1 MRPVQALGRAAAL
14 ALLALLLAA
23 GALWG
28 AGPTPTPTARPR
40 LSGGFGRPRA
50 APASSSQAGESP
62 SQPGPEKAGVV
73 IRNDTLVTSGQKGK
87 VSTSGGV
94 LVTTTPL
101 PASRTSAAEAA
112 RATTGT
118 PTPDPALPAA
128 ASEAEWRAAAKS
140 ARDRVEEGKRLVQ
153 QFTAEAAKLESDF
166 YSWDDGQY
174 RDNVIKPAWDKKK
187 EELEAAKKELAL
199 AEKDLADLPEK
210 ARKAGAL
217 PGWLRE

>member
-1 MRPVQALGRAAAL
+1 M
-14 ALLALLLAA
+14 LALLLAE

-28 AGPTPTPTARPR
+28 AGPSPTPTPRPR

-50 APASSSQAGESP
+50 APASSPQAGESP
-62 SQPGPEKAGVV
+62 SGPRPEKAGVV
-73 IRNDTLVTSGQKGK
+73 IRNDTLVTSAQKGK

-94 LVTTTPL
+94 VVTTTPP
-101 PASRTSAAEAA
+101 PASRTPGGEVSLAIS
-112 RATTGT
+112 GT
-118 PTPDPALPAA
+118 LTPDPA

-140 ARDRVEEGKRLVQ
+140 ARERVEEAKGLVQ

>member
-1 MRPVQALGRAAAL
+1 MRPAQAPGRATALG
-14 ALLALLLAA
+14 LLALLAA

-28 AGPTPTPTARPR
+28 AVPSPTPTPRPR

-50 APASSSQAGESP
+50 APASSPQVGESP
-62 SQPGPEKAGVV
+62 SGPRPEKAGVV
-73 IRNDTLVTSGQKGK
+73 IRNDTLVTSTQKGK
-87 VSTSGGV
+87 VSTSGGA
-94 LVTTTPL
+94 LVTTTPQ
-101 PASRTSAAEAA
+101 PASRTSAAEVPL
-112 RATTGT
+112 ATTGT
-118 PTPDPALPAA
+118 PTPDPSSPAE

-140 ARDRVEEGKRLVQ
+140 ARDRVEQGKSLVR

-187 EELEAAKKELAL
+187 EELETAKKELAL

>member
-1 MRPVQALGRAAAL
+1 
-14 ALLALLLAA
+14 
-23 GALWG
+23 
-28 AGPTPTPTARPR
+28 
-40 LSGGFGRPRA
+40 
-50 APASSSQAGESP
+50 
-62 SQPGPEKAGVV
+62 
-73 IRNDTLVTSGQKGK
+73 VTSAQKGK

-94 LVTTTPL
+94 VVTTTPP
-101 PASRTSAAEAA
+101 PASRIPGGEVSFAPS
-112 RATTGT
+112 GT
-118 PTPDPALPAA
+118 PTPDPASPAA
-128 ASEAEWRAAAKS
+128 PSEAEWRAAAKS
-140 ARDRVEEGKRLVQ
+140 ARERVEEGKRLVQ